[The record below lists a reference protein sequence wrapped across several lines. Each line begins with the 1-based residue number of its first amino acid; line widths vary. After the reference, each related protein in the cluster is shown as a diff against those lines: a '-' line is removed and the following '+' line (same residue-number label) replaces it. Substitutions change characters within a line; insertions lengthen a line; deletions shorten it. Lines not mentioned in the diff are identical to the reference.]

1 MNPVKA
7 YTSRQSFSSFQRS
20 RKSLPMPPSKGLAVL
35 QRLSADVDINL
46 NEQTTTK
53 KPVLDL

>member
-1 MNPVKA
+1 
-7 YTSRQSFSSFQRS
+7 
-20 RKSLPMPPSKGLAVL
+20 MPPSKGLAVL